1 MRFGGLAFIFH
12 KKHLKRYERFNYRKP
27 RSSYLHT
34 CNLPLYCNKRTK
46 KKMTTEQAVKIIKI
60 NLEVFMDS
68 VPQPLLDKIESVIN
82 KTRTIVQKEII
93 LENRLEEKPDL
104 QKEWLRICKIHQ
116 IDPETAKRGRHY
128 EKVRAKVHFIRHVLL
143 NYKYIT
149 LMEIARFLKCDHT
162 SVIALRDRSKVECVY
177 PPFYQ
182 RKRVIINAQGFI
194 R

>member
-1 MRFGGLAFIFH
+1 
-12 KKHLKRYERFNYRKP
+12 
-27 RSSYLHT
+27 
-34 CNLPLYCNKRTK
+34 
-46 KKMTTEQAVKIIKI
+46 MTTEQAVKIIKS
-60 NLEVFMDS
+60 NLELFMDD

-93 LENRLEEKPDL
+93 LENRLPEKPDL

-116 IDPETAKRGRHY
+116 IDPEAAKHGRHY
-128 EKVRAKVHFIRHVLL
+128 EKVRTKVHFIRHVLL

-182 RKRVIINAQGFI
+182 RKRVIINADGFI

>member
-1 MRFGGLAFIFH
+1 
-12 KKHLKRYERFNYRKP
+12 
-27 RSSYLHT
+27 
-34 CNLPLYCNKRTK
+34 
-46 KKMTTEQAVKIIKI
+46 MTIEQAMKIIKE
-60 NLEVFMDS
+60 NLELFMDR
-68 VPQPLLDKIESVIN
+68 VPQPLLLKIEEVIN

-93 LENRLEEKPDL
+93 LENRLPEKPDL
-104 QKEWLRICKIHQ
+104 QKEWLRVCKIHQ
-116 IDPETAKRGRHY
+116 IDPEVAKKGRHY
-128 EKVRAKVHFIRHVLL
+128 EKVRAKVHFIRHILL

-182 RKRVIINAQGFI
+182 RKRIIINAEGFI

>member
-1 MRFGGLAFIFH
+1 
-12 KKHLKRYERFNYRKP
+12 
-27 RSSYLHT
+27 
-34 CNLPLYCNKRTK
+34 
-46 KKMTTEQAVKIIKI
+46 MTTEQAVKVIKI
-60 NLEVFMDS
+60 NLEIFMDS

-104 QKEWLRICKIHQ
+104 QNEWLRVCKIHNV
-116 IDPETAKRGRHY
+116 DPVTSKHGRHY
-128 EKVRAKVHFIRHVLL
+128 EKIRAKVHFIRHVLL

-149 LMEIARFLKCDHT
+149 IMEIARFFKCDHT

-182 RKRVIINAQGFI
+182 KKRVIINAQGFHG
-194 R
+194 

>member
-1 MRFGGLAFIFH
+1 
-12 KKHLKRYERFNYRKP
+12 
-27 RSSYLHT
+27 
-34 CNLPLYCNKRTK
+34 
-46 KKMTTEQAVKIIKI
+46 MTTEQAVKIIKI

-116 IDPETAKRGRHY
+116 IDPEVAKRGRHY
-128 EKVRAKVHFIRHVLL
+128 EKVRAKVHFIRHILL
-143 NYKYIT
+143 NYRYIT
-149 LMEIARFLKCDHT
+149 LAEIARFLKCDHT

-182 RKRVIINAQGFI
+182 RKRVIINAQGFHGLSSAVSSKQG
-194 R
+194 

>member
-1 MRFGGLAFIFH
+1 
-12 KKHLKRYERFNYRKP
+12 
-27 RSSYLHT
+27 
-34 CNLPLYCNKRTK
+34 
-46 KKMTTEQAVKIIKI
+46 MTTEQAIKIIKS
-60 NLEVFMDS
+60 NLELFMDD

-93 LENRLEEKPDL
+93 LENRLPEKPDL
-104 QKEWLRICKIHQ
+104 QKEWLRVCKIHQ
-116 IDPETAKRGRHY
+116 IDPEAAKHGRHY

-182 RKRVIINAQGFI
+182 RKRIIINAERFI
-194 R
+194 G

>member
-1 MRFGGLAFIFH
+1 
-12 KKHLKRYERFNYRKP
+12 
-27 RSSYLHT
+27 
-34 CNLPLYCNKRTK
+34 
-46 KKMTTEQAVKIIKI
+46 MTTEQAVKIIKI

-93 LENRLEEKPDL
+93 LENRLPEKPDL
-104 QKEWLRICKIHQ
+104 QREWLRICKIHNV
-116 IDPETAKRGRHY
+116 DPVTSKHGRHY
-128 EKVRAKVHFIRHVLL
+128 EKVCTKVHFIRHVLL

-149 LMEIARFLKCDHT
+149 LMELARFLKCDHT

-182 RKRVIINAQGFI
+182 KKRVIINAQKFLG
-194 R
+194 